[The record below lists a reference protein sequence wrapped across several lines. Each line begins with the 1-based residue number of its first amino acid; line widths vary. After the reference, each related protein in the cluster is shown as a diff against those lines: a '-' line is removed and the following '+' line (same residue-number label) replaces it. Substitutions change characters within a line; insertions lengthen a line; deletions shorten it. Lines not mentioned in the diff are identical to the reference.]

1 MNNSKKWWQSR
12 TLWVNAL
19 TLFVMIIA
27 QISGWEDMK
36 QYADELLI
44 ASNVANMLLRF
55 VTITQIK

>member
-1 MNNSKKWWQSR
+1 MNNTKKWWQSR
-12 TLWVNAL
+12 TLWINAL
-19 TLFVMIIA
+19 TLTVMIIS

-44 ASNVANMLLRF
+44 TSNVANMLLRF